1 MSATSPHLLPFAKME
16 GCQNDY
22 VVVDGRRALPH
33 DLGALAREACA
44 RRAGVGADGL
54 LVVEPSTR
62 AAMRMRMFNVDGS
75 EAEMC
80 GNGLRCA
87 VRFAIEEGLLESE
100 VTAEGSFP
108 ITVET
113 GAGVLG
119 AAVHARGAT
128 WDVALDMGPPT
139 FDPAA
144 IPTTLEGTEILDTA
158 LVLSDTTVRVTSLAM
173 GNPHTVLF
181 VEDVATAPV
190 TTLGPHIETHEAF
203 PARTNVAF
211 VEVVSRSRLVQR
223 TWERGCGETLAC
235 GTGACA
241 AAVAA
246 MRLGHCDAEVVVS
259 LRGGDLHVAWQPGS
273 SVHMRGPARRVFDGH
288 LELGGA

>member
-1 MSATSPHLLPFAKME
+1 LSEALPHLLPFAKME

-22 VVVDGRRALPH
+22 VVVDGRLALPD
-33 DLGALAREACA
+33 DLAALARRACA

-54 LVVEPSTR
+54 LVVGPSER

-87 VRFAIEEGLLESE
+87 VRFAIEEGLLVSE
-100 VTAEGSFP
+100 VASEETFP
-108 ITVET
+108 ISVET

-119 AAVHARGAT
+119 AAVHARGAI
-128 WDVALDMGPPT
+128 WDVALDMGPPSFAPST
-139 FDPAA
+139 
-144 IPTTLEGTEILDTA
+144 IPTTLAGPEVLDTA
-158 LVLSDTTVRVTSLAM
+158 LVLGDASVQVTSLAM
-173 GNPHTVLF
+173 GNPHTIVF

-190 TTLGPHIETHEAF
+190 TTLGPRIETHEAF

-211 VEVVSRSRLVQR
+211 VEVASRTRLVQR

-259 LRGGDLHVAWQPGS
+259 LRGGDLRVAWQPGEP
-273 SVHMRGPARRVFDGH
+273 VRMRGPARRVFDGQ
-288 LELGGA
+288 LELGEG